1 MVELRPTDLVA
12 HESYPAPF
20 DTMIC
25 AFCSLATSDVFG
37 SKSCA
42 STFVELRMEVT
53 FTSVP
58 PICSARE
65 PHWLMDAT
73 TVIGP
78 VGSFAEGCSDCEPPQ
93 ALDAISMPVARMA
106 AMPVTRRCG

>member
-1 MVELRPTDLVA
+1 
-12 HESYPAPF
+12 
-20 DTMIC
+20 
-25 AFCSLATSDVFG
+25 
-37 SKSCA
+37 
-42 STFVELRMEVT
+42 MEVT

-78 VGSFAEGCSDCEPPQ
+78 VGSFAEGRSDCEPSPVPQ

>member
-1 MVELRPTDLVA
+1 
-12 HESYPAPF
+12 
-20 DTMIC
+20 
-25 AFCSLATSDVFG
+25 
-37 SKSCA
+37 
-42 STFVELRMEVT
+42 MEVT

-78 VGSFAEGCSDCEPPQ
+78 VGSFAEGCSD
-93 ALDAISMPVARMA
+93 
-106 AMPVTRRCG
+106 